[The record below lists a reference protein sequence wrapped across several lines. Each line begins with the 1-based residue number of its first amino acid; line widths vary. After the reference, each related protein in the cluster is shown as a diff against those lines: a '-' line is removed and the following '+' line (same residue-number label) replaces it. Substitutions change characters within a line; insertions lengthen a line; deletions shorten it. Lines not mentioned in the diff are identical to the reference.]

1 MEVMMEKSYIHN
13 GVPWF
18 DQNGETVNAHG
29 ACLLKEGEKYYLF
42 GEYKTDDVNKYI
54 GFSCYSTENLSD
66 WYFEGLALQSQN
78 EGLLGPNRIGERPKV
93 IKNHK
98 TGKFVMLM
106 HTDDLKYM
114 DPCIGLATCD
124 SIDGTFEFQG
134 PLLFN
139 GEPIRRWD
147 MGTFVDEDGTAYLL
161 IHEGDIYRLSDDYLT
176 AVEKVAENIAP
187 GGESPAMFR
196 QDENY
201 FIMFSNKTSWERN
214 DNYYLVAKDLHGPWV
229 NQGLFCPEGSLTYNS
244 QCSFVFSLEAKGK
257 NVPIYMGD
265 RWSFPQQASS
275 ATQVWLPITVV
286 GKTCLIPE
294 YWPVWDSETISKVS
308 IEGIEEPL
316 EFQSNKSGESVSYT
330 FNGSQVIVF
339 GTSDCHSGYADFLI
353 YDELG
358 ELIHTAVV
366 DFYSLVSD
374 SNSRYVSPKFPTG
387 NYMLKVIVTGT
398 NGVWYKKDGTKF
410 GSDDFYVTLQ
420 RVKVC
425 NED

>member
-1 MEVMMEKSYIHN
+1 MEVMMGKSYIYN
-13 GVPWF
+13 GVSWF
-18 DQNGETVNAHG
+18 DQNGDPVNAHG
-29 ACLLKEGEKYYLF
+29 ACVLKEDDKYHLF
-42 GEYKTDDVNKYI
+42 GEYKTDDVNKFI
-54 GFSCYSTENLSD
+54 GFSCYSSDNLSE
-66 WYFEGLALQSQN
+66 WYFEGLALPPQK
-78 EGLLGPNRIGERPKV
+78 EGLLGPNRIGERVKV
-93 IKNHK
+93 LKNHK
-98 TGKFVMLM
+98 TGMFVILM

-114 DPCIGLATCD
+114 DPCIGVATCD
-124 SIDGTFEFQG
+124 CINGTFEFQG

-161 IHEGDIYRLSDDYLT
+161 LHEGDIYRLSDDYLT

-196 QDENY
+196 HDENY

-214 DNYYLVAKDLHGPWV
+214 DNYYLVAKDLHGPWK

-244 QCSFVFSLEAKGK
+244 QCSFVFSLEANGK

-265 RWSFPQQASS
+265 RWSFPRQASS

-286 GKTCLIPE
+286 GEKCVIPE

-308 IEGIEEPL
+308 MEGIKESL
-316 EFQSNKSGESVSYT
+316 EFKSNSSGDSVSYS
-330 FNGSQVIVF
+330 FNGSQVTVL

-353 YDELG
+353 YDETG
-358 ELIHTAVV
+358 ELIHDAVV
-366 DFYSLVSD
+366 DFYSLVPD
-374 SNSRYVSPKFPTG
+374 SNIKYVSPTFPAG
-387 NYMLKVIVTGT
+387 NYRLEVIVTGT
-398 NGVWYKKDGTKF
+398 NGIWFKKDGTKF
-410 GSDDFYVTLQ
+410 GSDDFYITLQ
-420 RVKVC
+420 RVNVI